1 MEQRKRNKLFN
12 CILWGAAGLAGV
24 FLVWGFWV
32 EPNRLTV
39 RRAVVT
45 LPGLPESMERCRAVL
60 VADTHFGSSFFEKM
74 RRARIIKAVRAENPH
89 ICFLL
94 GDYIA
99 AGSLPH
105 YGAMKQEDLLHF
117 FRSLKAPLGCYAVLG
132 NHELWYGR
140 KKMTELLEKAGVR
153 MIENHAV
160 KLKEG
165 LVFAGV
171 PERATAPFDVRGF
184 NLFLKKVKPHLV
196 IGHKGDTLKYLALPP
211 ETLMFAADTHGGQVR
226 LPGVGGI
233 YHLWYRKKELPP
245 GFSTRWGKGLFIT
258 SGAGGHR
265 LNFRFLCPP
274 EIAVVTFTGK
284 NKI

>member
-1 MEQRKRNKLFN
+1 MEQEKRNKLLK
-12 CILWGAAGLAGV
+12 ILLTACALLAGAFLAWGA
-24 FLVWGFWV
+24 FV
-32 EPNRLTV
+32 EPNRLVV
-39 RRAVVT
+39 RRTAVQ
-45 LPGLPESMERCRAVL
+45 LPGLPPELEGCRALV
-60 VADTHFGSSFFEKM
+60 VADTHFGSSFLEKK
-74 RRARIIKAVRAENPH
+74 RRDRLINAIRAEKAD
-89 ICFLL
+89 ISFLL

-99 AGSLPH
+99 AGSIPR
-105 YGAMKQEDLLHF
+105 YKAMKEEDLVTF
-117 FRSLKAPLGCYAVLG
+117 FRSLQAPLGSYAVLG

-226 LPGVGGI
+226 LPGIGGI

-245 GFSTRWGKGLFIT
+245 GLSTQWGKGLFIT